1 MAAGAVSSV
10 SVSQQDVRWKWLLL
24 TLCTLVFVVI
34 VAGVVD
40 YSGFGAPPWYGWWE
54 LGTSTTTQ
62 PYTSTFGSPVPG
74 GTIARAGIRGGDWID
89 LREQSPD
96 ARFGLSAQP
105 MAKRPLTLVIHRGA
119 RSFAIRV
126 LPSTLWEGDVRFKLW
141 TQIPAWIAS
150 TLLFGCALLIAI
162 RRASKP
168 DGRMLAL
175 ILLLEAV
182 PANSI
187 VVPDAAATAFSA
199 IAAYACGLIAFLLL
213 IALSSRFGGGATWR
227 RVLEGCAYGVF
238 VLNVAGLIAFSYG
251 LLTLRID
258 PLKYVPNYP
267 VGIFNDAALTIA
279 LSVGLAVSVAVVAAA
294 AVASTVRSERPRAA
308 WLLLPLPLALLA
320 SDWLTGLEP
329 LVQTWAAFLVLQ
341 MLSSCALLLGAMTVT
356 YALLKRRVLDFEFV
370 LGRTIVVAIVSL
382 IVVASF
388 VLLEWM
394 LGTVLVGVSHV
405 TGLLANAG
413 LALVLGLSMN
423 VIHKRVDAAVD
434 AILFRKRHQDE
445 RALLDFSKEVSYVTE
460 SEALLDQAIAKVQS
474 HTDARNAA
482 ILLNGSGSFRV
493 VRSFGESAVSGVDE
507 NDGAILAL
515 KTWHKP
521 LDPHHHATALL
532 GALALPMIA
541 RGRLLG
547 VLLLGEQTGGEAYA
561 PDEVES
567 LSQLA
572 HGVGSAIDALSSRSG
587 TAIESLGK
595 RLDLIVE
602 ELRALPN
609 KINGQSPP
617 RSAQ

>member
-1 MAAGAVSSV
+1 
-10 SVSQQDVRWKWLLL
+10 VRWKWLLL

-54 LGTSTTTQ
+54 GVGVTSPTTQ
-62 PYTSTFGSPVPG
+62 PYTSAFGSPVPG

-89 LREQSPD
+89 LRQQSPD

-119 RSFAIRV
+119 RTFAIRV
-126 LPSTLWEGDVRFKLW
+126 LPSTLWEGAVRFKLW
-141 TQIPAWIAS
+141 TLIPGWIAS
-150 TLLFGCALLIAI
+150 TLLLGCAFLIAI
-162 RRASKP
+162 RRASTTE
-168 DGRMLAL
+168 GRVLAL

-182 PANSI
+182 PVGSI
-187 VVPDAAATAFSA
+187 VVPDAAATAFSS
-199 IAAYACGLIAFLLL
+199 IASYACGIVAFLLL
-213 IALSSRFGGGATWR
+213 IALSSRFGVRTTWR

-238 VLNVAGLIAFSYG
+238 ALNVASLIAFSYG
-251 LLTLRID
+251 LFTLRID
-258 PLKYVPNYP
+258 PLKYVPNYS
-267 VGIFNDAALTIA
+267 VGLFATPGLTAA

-294 AVASTVRSERPRAA
+294 AVASAVRSERPRAA
-308 WLLLPLPLALLA
+308 WLLLPLPLALLVA
-320 SDWLTGLEP
+320 SGISSLQATQTWAFI
-329 LVQTWAAFLVLQ
+329 QTWAALEVVFI
-341 MLSSCALLLGAMTVT
+341 LSSCALLLGAMAVT

-434 AILFRKRHQDE
+434 VILFRKRHQDE
-445 RALLDFSKEVSYVTE
+445 RALLDFSKEAFYVTE
-460 SEALLDQAIAKVQS
+460 SEALLDQAIGKVQS
-474 HTDARNAA
+474 HTDAVNAA
-482 ILLNGSGSFRV
+482 ILLGENGTFTA
-493 VRSFGESAVSGVDE
+493 VRSFGESALPSIGE

-521 LDPHHHATALL
+521 LDPHHCATSLK
-532 GALALPMIA
+532 GALALPMVA

-547 VLLLGEQTGGEAYA
+547 ILLLGEQTGGEAYA
-561 PDEVES
+561 PDEVEA
-567 LSQLA
+567 LSQFA
-572 HGVGSAIDALSSRSG
+572 HGVASALDTLSSNDANSIRAMRESM
-587 TAIESLGK
+587 TAIAEAVASLP
-595 RLDLIVE
+595 RTIAA
-602 ELRALPN
+602 ELRRDSSAEIPLP
-609 KINGQSPP
+609 
-617 RSAQ
+617 